1 MISKT
6 LKTVKGKKEIDDKIL
21 NYLMVNDPRL
31 GRFYLLPKIHK
42 RLNSV
47 PGRPVISN
55 CGYLTENISSFLD
68 FHLQPLAKKIKS
80 FIKDSNDF
88 LCKLR
93 DLPPLP
99 ENALLCSI
107 DVVGLYPSIPHGAG
121 LQAMKKALEGREDKS
136 VSTETLLSLAELVLK
151 NNFFE
156 HNNVVYKQNQGTAIG
171 KKFAPSYAILFV
183 GDFEERALE
192 NYHLKPWVWW
202 RYIDDIFLVW
212 EHGEEKLLEFIE
224 YLNSISPHIKFT
236 FKYSRESIEFLD
248 VLVIKEGNSV
258 HTDLFVKE
266 TDTHQFLHFSS
277 CHPYHTKKGIPYS
290 QAVRLRR
297 ICSTEEFFQKRVSN
311 LKSWLLARG
320 YDEHLVNAQVER
332 ASLLNR
338 DTLLRNNSSK
348 DKLEGREVFSTTFH
362 PAINKRVYRI
372 LREAQVILDC
382 DEEHKR
388 VFSSIPLVSFR
399 RAKTLQDILVRSKLP
414 NVHKTGSC
422 KGCGKSNCQVCD
434 FLLNSSDF
442 SNSEGNRN
450 FSIRKG
456 DFTCNSKFVIYR
468 LICKT
473 CNQQY
478 VGSTKTAFRLRF
490 NNYKSHFR
498 SYCERRNAGTLN
510 RGRVV
515 PQAGLFSHFLQN
527 NHHGMEDWQF
537 QIFDSA
543 NSEVQLRDW
552 ESFWQHR
559 LNTFLPIGLN
569 DRSVPT

>member
-1 MISKT
+1 M
-6 LKTVKGKKEIDDKIL
+6 
-21 NYLMVNDPRL
+21 
-31 GRFYLLPKIHK
+31 
-42 RLNSV
+42 
-47 PGRPVISN
+47 
-55 CGYLTENISSFLD
+55 
-68 FHLQPLAKKIKS
+68 
-80 FIKDSNDF
+80 
-88 LCKLR
+88 
-93 DLPPLP
+93 
-99 ENALLCSI
+99 
-107 DVVGLYPSIPHGAG
+107 
-121 LQAMKKALEGREDKS
+121 
-136 VSTETLLSLAELVLK
+136 
-151 NNFFE
+151 
-156 HNNVVYKQNQGTAIG
+156 
-171 KKFAPSYAILFV
+171 
-183 GDFEERALE
+183 
-192 NYHLKPWVWW
+192 
-202 RYIDDIFLVW
+202 
-212 EHGEEKLLEFIE
+212 
-224 YLNSISPHIKFT
+224 
-236 FKYSRESIEFLD
+236 
-248 VLVIKEGNSV
+248 
-258 HTDLFVKE
+258 
-266 TDTHQFLHFSS
+266 
-277 CHPYHTKKGIPYS
+277 
-290 QAVRLRR
+290 RR

-320 YDEHLVNAQVER
+320 YDENLVNAQVER

-372 LREAQVILDC
+372 LREVQVILEC

-456 DFTCNSKFVIYR
+456 DFTC
-468 LICKT
+468 KT

-515 PQAGLFSHFLQN
+515 PQVRLFSHFLQN
-527 NHHGMEDWQF
+527 SHHGMEDWQF

-543 NSEVQLRDW
+543 GAGVILA
-552 ESFWQHR
+552 
-559 LNTFLPIGLN
+559 T
-569 DRSVPT
+569 